1 MFTLSHNKCGHRKTK
16 TSRTERKEKEK
27 GGEYLGQQENKSW
40 ESDSMKEGHSE
51 LISYLLF

>member
-16 TSRTERKEKEK
+16 TSGTERKEKEK